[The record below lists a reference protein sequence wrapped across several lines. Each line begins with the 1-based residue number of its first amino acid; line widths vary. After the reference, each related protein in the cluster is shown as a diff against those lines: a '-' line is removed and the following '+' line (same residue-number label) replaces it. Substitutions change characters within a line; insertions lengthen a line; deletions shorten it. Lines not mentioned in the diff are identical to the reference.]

1 MQLVVEVR
9 STEAGL
15 RGEVRLPGREAVPF
29 AGWLEFLALIEAAA
43 GPNTAEG
50 EALRPVTAE
59 PPAEPG
65 RSSLLRQARPSD
77 ESGKGDQ

>member
-9 STEAGL
+9 NTEAGL

-43 GPNTAEG
+43 DRATAEG
-50 EALRPVTAE
+50 EASQPTTTE
-59 PPAEPG
+59 TH
-65 RSSLLRQARPSD
+65 
-77 ESGKGDQ
+77 KGDQ